1 MKVAGRAGRGEAT
14 APSCLRYDMGDG
26 FTITRTGP
34 ASFWAMHSRG
44 EVTVDG
50 RMIEL
55 PTMAQAERQVTA
67 WLEADAIDKV

>member
-1 MKVAGRAGRGEAT
+1 VVDGASDAAGRG
-14 APSCLRYDMGDG
+14 
-26 FTITRTGP
+26 ITSGTSPGTGP
-34 ASFWAMHSRG
+34 ASFWAVHNRG

-55 PTMAQAERQVTA
+55 PTMVQAERQVTA

>member
-1 MKVAGRAGRGEAT
+1 V
-14 APSCLRYDMGDG
+14 
-26 FTITRTGP
+26 
-34 ASFWAMHSRG
+34 HNRG

-55 PTMAQAERQVTA
+55 PTMVQAERQVTA